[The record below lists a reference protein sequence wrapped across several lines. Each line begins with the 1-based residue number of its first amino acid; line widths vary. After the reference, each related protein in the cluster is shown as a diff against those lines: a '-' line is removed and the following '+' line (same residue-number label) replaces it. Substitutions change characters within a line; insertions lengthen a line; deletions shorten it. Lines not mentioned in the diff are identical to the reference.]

1 MHRYGLL
8 EHILFPPVFM
18 NKEKLQ
24 HELAGK
30 TILITGASSGIG
42 ASLACALA
50 GFSVH
55 LILVARSQDKLLSI
69 KEEIEKENARVSIF
83 CADLRNRDELAELI
97 GFLKH
102 LPEKPDFFIS
112 NAGKSIRRS
121 IYDSLDRFHDFTRTM
136 AVNYLAPVELLLS
149 LIPLLCEKRGKVI
162 NISSTSVLLLPIP
175 RWSAYLAS
183 KTAFDTWFRSIAPE
197 LHGSG
202 VSTSSVY
209 FPLVKTPMILPTTE
223 YQKMPGMSPEHAAK
237 IIIRAMVSNRKFFRP
252 WWLFFGQV
260 ASVLFRRVLET
271 FTSLTEKRR
280 GQRNV

>member
-18 NKEKLQ
+18 NKEKLKNK
-24 HELAGK
+24 LAGK

-42 ASLACALA
+42 ASLAYALA

-55 LILVARSQDKLLSI
+55 LVLVARSQDKLISI

-97 GFLKH
+97 GFLKQ

-183 KTAFDTWFRSIAPE
+183 KTAFDIWFRSIAPE

-202 VSTSSVY
+202 ILTSSVY

-237 IIIRAMVSNRKFFRP
+237 IIIRAMVSKRRIFRP
-252 WWLFFGQV
+252 WWLFSGQV
-260 ASVLFRRVLET
+260 ASVLFRRVHEA

-280 GQRNV
+280 EQQDV